1 MRQYRILEG
10 LFFNKEDRALL
21 RERIRTAPA
30 GAGFTAALLR
40 ELAAEDAR
48 EYPPLQYDWYAY
60 NPDIMHSTTVDN
72 YQNFNGEVTP
82 ATAGLARRAYLRML
96 ALELL
101 DKTEYRDAIRAD
113 MLRFPREYPLHLFV
127 MCDLGLIL
135 YTFLTFFLTV
145 LDAEREL
152 FTEAE
157 QFELDN
163 FARGVTMDILWEQE
177 EWLRCDIGQSQ
188 HCNNH
193 MVAHSQAVMFAG
205 LYYCRED
212 WVKYGLENPEGILTY
227 LEDGMT
233 DPGIGAEG
241 SLTYNLMS
249 LVLLMESAEWL
260 RRAGHPLDLYHK
272 KNARGYDMKTYFEA
286 AVNCVAPNGR
296 VVPIG
301 DNYARATYLYDMEV
315 FFRACAA
322 YGEELP
328 CLQWL
333 AQRSTTDTVSLF
345 RLRMEPAA
353 AEKPAVHSAWYK
365 TFGTAILKTVEG
377 PGFWDSD
384 AKTLAVRTGHGY
396 IHGNCDHM
404 AMLLFAGGNY
414 LIRDFE
420 GKDNLSRHCFSAHI
434 TRTLNRSR
442 LAHSAVMID
451 GGDTRHMKDKYL
463 KTEWVRGDGWQRL
476 TVEDAERHLYPGVWM
491 KRTLTLYHDRL
502 EDVYEVDCG
511 DAVRDIDYLIHIGD
525 SEYRPAFE
533 PCPELLKKWFP
544 AAYPRETLDWMRD
557 ITELDAPAGCIT
569 AACPGVN
576 LSVRAEGAE
585 KGLAFTLPE
594 ADDLSMAGSHSYL
607 LRVHGSKARFEAC
620 CEF

>member
-10 LFFNKEDRALL
+10 LFFNQKDRELL
-21 RERIRTAPA
+21 RSRIQNTPA
-30 GAGFTAALLR
+30 GAGFAAALLR
-40 ELAAEDAR
+40 ELEKEDAK

-72 YQNFNGEVTP
+72 YQNFNGFVAP
-82 ATAGLARRAYLRML
+82 ATTGLAHRTYLRML

-113 MLRFPREYPLHLFV
+113 LLRFPKEYPLHLFV

-135 YTFLTFFLTV
+135 YGFLTHFLTV
-145 LDAEREL
+145 LDAERSL

-163 FARGVTMDILWEQE
+163 FARGVAMDIIYEQE
-177 EWLRCDIGQSQ
+177 EWLRCDIGQGQ

-193 MVAHSQAVMFAG
+193 MLAHSQAAVFAG
-205 LYYCRED
+205 LYYHRAD
-212 WVKYGLENPEGILTY
+212 WVKYGLENPEGILVY

-241 SLTYNLMS
+241 SLTYNLLS

-260 RRAGHPLDLYHK
+260 RRGGHELDLYHK
-272 KNARGYDMKTYFEA
+272 KNARGYDIKTFFTA
-286 AVNCVAPNGR
+286 AIDCLAADGR

-315 FFRACAA
+315 FFRACTA
-322 YGEELP
+322 YGDELP
-328 CLQWL
+328 ALQWL
-333 AQRSTTDTVSLF
+333 AQRSTTDTTSLF
-345 RLRMEPAA
+345 RLRMEPATA
-353 AEKPAVHSAWYK
+353 GKPDAQSRWYE
-365 TFGTAILKTVEG
+365 TFGTAILKTIEG
-377 PGFWDSD
+377 PDFWDSD

-404 AMLLFAGGNY
+404 GMLLFAGGKY

-420 GKDNLSRHCFSAHI
+420 GKDNLSRHVFYGHI

-451 GGDTRHMKDKYL
+451 GGNTRHMKDKYL
-463 KTEWVRGDGWQRL
+463 KTCWERGDGWQRL
-476 TVEDAERHLYPGVWM
+476 TIEDAERHLYPGVWM
-491 KRTLTLYHDRL
+491 KRTLELRHDSL
-502 EDVYEVDCG
+502 TDVYEVACDG
-511 DAVRDIDYLIHIGD
+511 EHDIDYIVHIGD
-525 SEYRPAFE
+525 SAHFPAFE
-533 PCPELLKKWFP
+533 SNPDLLEKWFP
-544 AAYPRETLDWMRD
+544 GAYPSETLDWMRD
-557 ITELDAPAGCIT
+557 ITELDTPEGCIT
-569 AACPGVN
+569 AEHPGVK
-576 LSVRAEGAE
+576 LAIRADDAR
-585 KGLAFTLPE
+585 KALRFHLPE
-594 ADDLSMAGSHSYL
+594 ADDLTMAGSHSYL
-607 LRVHGSKARFEAC
+607 LRVRGTTARFEARYD
-620 CEF
+620 F